1 MIQEAVEDLRQGKM
15 IILVDDAN
23 RENEGDITIAAEKI
37 TPEAINFMLTHARGI
52 ICLAINA
59 ERAEELD
66 LYPMVSNNTSNFQTP
81 FTVSVDARNG
91 ITTGVSS
98 KDRATTVLTA
108 IDDRATADDLVR
120 PGHVFPL
127 KAQRGGVLVRTGH
140 TEGAVD
146 LTRIAGL
153 KPAAVI
159 CEIMTEDGNMAKLP
173 DLKRFAEKHNLK
185 ICTIADIIKYRH
197 EQERLIE
204 KRVTVK
210 LPTAYGNF
218 TLHLYRSFVDD
229 YLHLAL
235 CLGVGSESGNAPSP
249 LHNEPVL
256 VRVHDECLTGDIFG
270 SLRCDC
276 GEQLH
281 SALRII
287 QNHGKGVLLYMRQ
300 EGRGI
305 GLENKLHAYLLQEK
319 GLDTVEANEK
329 LGFPADKRD
338 YGIGAQIL
346 RDLGITKMRLLTNN
360 PKKVRRPRRIWTG
373 DRGTCAHRYG
383 AKGRKQGLSADKE
396 RKARAYHRKGVVS
409 IWKTTKTKGHKE

>member
-1 MIQEAVEDLRQGKM
+1 MPFNTIQEVVEDLRQGKM

-37 TPEAINFMLTHARGI
+37 TPETINFMLTHARGI

-59 ERAEELD
+59 ELAEKLE

-81 FTVSVDARNG
+81 FTVSIDARSG

-98 KDRATTVLTA
+98 KDRATTILTTLY
-108 IDDRATADDLVR
+108 DKTTASDLVR

-146 LTRIAGL
+146 LTRISGL

-173 DLKRFAEKHNLK
+173 ELKKFAEKHHLK

-210 LPTAYGNF
+210 LPTIYGNF
-218 TLHLYRSFVDD
+218 TLHLYRSFVDE

-235 CLGVGSESGNAPSP
+235 CLGIGNESGNEPSP
-249 LHNEPVL
+249 LHTEPVL

-281 SALRII
+281 NTLKIL
-287 QNHGKGVLLYMRQ
+287 QETGKGILLYMRQ

-305 GLENKLHAYLLQEK
+305 GLENKLHAYLPQEK

-329 LGFPADKRD
+329 LGLPADKAGLWYRCTNPERSGSDQDAFAYQQSEEICRPCRGMDWKFVERVPIVMEPKEENRD
-338 YGIGAQIL
+338 YL
-346 RDLGITKMRLLTNN
+346 RTKKENLGI
-360 PKKVRRPRRIWTG
+360 
-373 DRGTCAHRYG
+373 
-383 AKGRKQGLSADKE
+383 S
-396 RKARAYHRKGVVS
+396 
-409 IWKTTKTKGHKE
+409 

>member
-1 MIQEAVEDLRQGKM
+1 MQFNTMQEVVEDLKNGRM

-52 ICLAINA
+52 ICLAIHA
-59 ERAEELD
+59 ERAEKLE
-66 LYPMVSNNTSNFQTP
+66 LYPMVSHNTSNFQTP
-81 FTVSVDARNG
+81 FTVSIDARNG

-98 KDRATTVLTA
+98 RDRATTILTA
-108 IDDRATADDLVR
+108 IDETSTADDLVR

-146 LTRIAGL
+146 ITRIAGL

-173 DLKRFAEKHNLK
+173 ELKMFAEKHQLK

-210 LPTAYGNF
+210 LPTTYGNF

-249 LHNEPVL
+249 LHSEPVL

-281 SALRII
+281 NALKII
-287 QNHGKGVLLYMRQ
+287 QEAGKGILLYMRQ

-346 RDLGITKMRLLTNN
+346 RDLGVTKMRLLTNN
-360 PKKVRRPRRIWTG
+360 PKKFAALAG
-373 DRGTCAHRYG
+373 YG
-383 AKGRKQGLSADKE
+383 LEIVERVPIIMEPKDENKDYLRTKKE
-396 RKARAYHRKGVVS
+396 KL
-409 IWKTTKTKGHKE
+409 GHIIEKV

>member
-1 MIQEAVEDLRQGKM
+1 MHFNTVQEVVDDLRQGKM
-15 IILVDDAN
+15 IILIDDEN
-23 RENEGDITIAAEKI
+23 RENEGDIILAAEKV

-52 ICLAINA
+52 LCLAINA

-81 FTVSVDARNG
+81 FTVSIDARNG

-98 KDRATTVLTA
+98 KDRAVTILTV
-108 IDDRATADDLVR
+108 IDDKTTAEDLVR
-120 PGHVFPL
+120 PGHIFPL
-127 KAQRGGVLVRTGH
+127 KAKKGGVLVRTGH

-146 LTRIAGL
+146 LTRIAGI
-153 KPAAVI
+153 KQAAVI

-173 DLKRFAEKHNLK
+173 DLKKFAEKHNLK

-210 LPTAYGNF
+210 LPTMYGNF

-235 CLGVGSESGNAPSP
+235 CLGIGSESGNLPSP

-281 SALRII
+281 SALRMI
-287 QNHGKGVLLYMRQ
+287 QKNGKGVLLYMRQ

-329 LGFPADKRD
+329 LGLPVDKRD

-360 PKKVRRPRRIWTG
+360 PKKFAALIG
-373 DRGTCAHRYG
+373 YG
-383 AKGRKQGLSADKE
+383 LEIVE
-396 RKARAYHRKGVVS
+396 RVS
-409 IWKTTKTKGHKE
+409 IVTEPKEENKYYLRTKKEKLGHIIEKV

>member
-1 MIQEAVEDLRQGKM
+1 MRFNTIQEVVEDLKQGKM
-15 IILVDDAN
+15 IILVDDAS
-23 RENEGDITIAAEKI
+23 RENEGDITIAAEKV
-37 TPEAINFMLTHARGI
+37 TPETINFILTHARGI
-52 ICLAINA
+52 LCLSINA
-59 ERAEELD
+59 DRAEALD
-66 LYPMVSNNTSNFQTP
+66 LYPMVSHNTSNFQTP
-81 FTVSVDARNG
+81 FTVSIDARDG

-98 KDRATTVLTA
+98 KDRATTILAA
-108 IDDRATADDLVR
+108 IDEKTRPEDLVR
-120 PGHVFPL
+120 PGHIFPL

-146 LTRIAGL
+146 LMRIAGL

-173 DLKRFAEKHNLK
+173 DLRKFAEKHHLK
-185 ICTIADIIKYRH
+185 VCTIADIIKYRH

-210 LPTAYGNF
+210 LPTVYGNF

-235 CLGVGSESGNAPSP
+235 CLGIGNEDKNTPSP

-281 SALRII
+281 NTLQII
-287 QNHGKGVLLYMRQ
+287 QKEGKGVLLYMRQ

-319 GLDTVEANEK
+319 GLDTVEANER

-360 PKKVRRPRRIWTG
+360 PKKFAALAG
-373 DRGTCAHRYG
+373 YG
-383 AKGRKQGLSADKE
+383 LEITERVPIITEPKE
-396 RKARAYHRKGVVS
+396 ENRLYLQ
-409 IWKTTKTKGHKE
+409 TKKEKLGHLIEKI

>member
-1 MIQEAVEDLRQGKM
+1 MRFNTIQEAVEDLKQGKM
-15 IILVDDAN
+15 VIVVDDAN

-59 ERAEELD
+59 ERAEELN
-66 LYPMVSNNTSNFQTP
+66 LYPMVSHNTSNFQTP
-81 FTVSVDARNG
+81 FTVSIDARNG

-108 IDDRATADDLVR
+108 IDDKATADDLVR

-146 LTRIAGL
+146 LTRISGL

-173 DLKRFAEKHNLK
+173 DLKKFAEKHQLK
-185 ICTIADIIKYRH
+185 ICTIADIIKFRH

-210 LPTAYGNF
+210 LPTIYGNF
-218 TLHLYRSFVDD
+218 TLHLYRSFVDE

-235 CLGVGSESGNAPSP
+235 CLGIGNESGNEPSP

-287 QNHGKGVLLYMRQ
+287 QNEGKGVLLYMRQ

-319 GLDTVEANEK
+319 GLDTVEANER

-346 RDLGITKMRLLTNN
+346 RDLGVTKMRLLTNN
-360 PKKVRRPRRIWTG
+360 PKKFAALAG
-373 DRGTCAHRYG
+373 YG
-383 AKGRKQGLSADKE
+383 LEIVERVPIVMEPKDENKQYLMTKKE
-396 RKARAYHRKGVVS
+396 KL
-409 IWKTTKTKGHKE
+409 GHFIEKV

>member
-1 MIQEAVEDLRQGKM
+1 MRFNTIQEAVEDLKQGKM

-23 RENEGDITIAAEKI
+23 RENEGDITVAAEKI
-37 TPEAINFMLTHARGI
+37 TPEIINFMLTHARGI

-81 FTVSVDARNG
+81 FTVSIDARYG

-98 KDRATTVLTA
+98 KDRATTILTV
-108 IDDRATADDLVR
+108 IDDKIKPDDLVR
-120 PGHVFPL
+120 PGHIFPL

-173 DLKRFAEKHNLK
+173 ELKKFAEKHHLK
-185 ICTIADIIKYRH
+185 ICSIADIIKYRH

-210 LPTAYGNF
+210 LPTTYGNF
-218 TLHLYRSFVDD
+218 TLHLYRSFVDE

-235 CLGVGSESGNAPSP
+235 CLGIGSESGNNPSP

-276 GEQLH
+276 GEQLRNT
-281 SALRII
+281 LRII
-287 QNHGKGVLLYMRQ
+287 QKEGKGVLLYMRQ

-329 LGFPADKRD
+329 LGLPADKRD

-360 PKKVRRPRRIWTG
+360 PKKFAALAG
-373 DRGTCAHRYG
+373 YG
-383 AKGRKQGLSADKE
+383 LEIVERVPIVTEPNEENKLYLQTKKE
-396 RKARAYHRKGVVS
+396 KL
-409 IWKTTKTKGHKE
+409 GHIIGQV

>member
-1 MIQEAVEDLRQGKM
+1 MQFNTIQEAVEDLRQGKM

-37 TPEAINFMLTHARGI
+37 TPEAINFILTHARGI

-59 ERAEELD
+59 ELAEKLELS
-66 LYPMVSNNTSNFQTP
+66 PMVSNNTSNFQTP
-81 FTVSVDARNG
+81 FTVSIDAKSG

-98 KDRATTVLTA
+98 KDRAATILTTIYDKT
-108 IDDRATADDLVR
+108 TADDLVR

-146 LTRIAGL
+146 LTRISGL

-173 DLKRFAEKHNLK
+173 ELKKFAEKHHLK

-210 LPTAYGNF
+210 LPTMYGNF
-218 TLHLYRSFVDD
+218 TLHLYRSFVDE

-235 CLGVGSESGNAPSP
+235 CLGIGNESGNEPSP
-249 LHNEPVL
+249 LQAEPVL

-281 SALRII
+281 NALKII
-287 QNHGKGVLLYMRQ
+287 QETGKGILLYMRQ

-305 GLENKLHAYLLQEK
+305 GLENKLHAYLLQEN

-346 RDLGITKMRLLTNN
+346 RDLGVTKMRLLTNN
-360 PKKVRRPRRIWTG
+360 PKKFAALTG
-373 DRGTCAHRYG
+373 YG
-383 AKGRKQGLSADKE
+383 LEIVERLPIVIEPKE
-396 RKARAYHRKGVVS
+396 ENRNYLR
-409 IWKTTKTKGHKE
+409 TKKEKLGHIIGKV

>member
-1 MIQEAVEDLRQGKM
+1 MRFNTIPEVVEDLKQGKM
-15 IILVDDAN
+15 IILIDDES
-23 RENEGDITIAAEKI
+23 RENEGDIVIAAEKV
-37 TPEAINFMLTHARGI
+37 TPDAINFILTHARGI
-52 ICLAINA
+52 LCLSLNA
-59 ERAEELD
+59 ELAEKLD
-66 LYPMVSNNTSNFQTP
+66 LYPMVSNNTSCYQTP
-81 FTVSVDARNG
+81 FTVSIDAKNG
-91 ITTGVSS
+91 ITTGVSAR
-98 KDRATTVLTA
+98 DRATTVLTV
-108 IDDRATADDLVR
+108 IDDKTTADDLVK
-120 PGHVFPL
+120 PGHIFPL
-127 KAQRGGVLVRTGH
+127 KARQGGVLVRTGH

-146 LTRIAGL
+146 LTRIAGI

-173 DLKRFAEKHNLK
+173 ELKKFAEKHHLK

-210 LPTAYGNF
+210 LPTVYGNF

-235 CLGVGSESGNAPSP
+235 CLGVGSESGNNPSP

-281 SALRII
+281 NTLRMI
-287 QNHGKGVLLYMRQ
+287 QKEGKGVLLYMRQ

-319 GLDTVEANEK
+319 GLDTVEANER
-329 LGFPADKRD
+329 LGLPADKRD

-346 RDLGITKMRLLTNN
+346 RDLGITRMRLLTNN
-360 PKKVRRPRRIWTG
+360 PKKFAALTG
-373 DRGTCAHRYG
+373 YG
-383 AKGRKQGLSADKE
+383 LEIVERVPILTEPKE
-396 RKARAYHRKGVVS
+396 ENIHYLR
-409 IWKTTKTKGHKE
+409 TKKEKLGHMIEKV

>member
-1 MIQEAVEDLRQGKM
+1 MRFHTIQEVIEDLKQGKM

-23 RENEGDITIAAEKI
+23 RENEGDLTLAAEKV

-52 ICLAINA
+52 ICLAVNA

-66 LYPMVSNNTSNFQTP
+66 LYPMVPNNTSNFQTP
-81 FTVSVDARNG
+81 FTVSVDAKNG

-98 KDRATTVLTA
+98 KDRATTILTVINDKSKA
-108 IDDRATADDLVR
+108 NDLVR
-120 PGHVFPL
+120 PGHIFPL
-127 KAQRGGVLVRTGH
+127 KAQKGGVLVRTGH

-173 DLKRFAEKHNLK
+173 DLKKFAEKHNLK
-185 ICTIADIIKYRH
+185 VCTIADIIKYRH

-210 LPTAYGNF
+210 LPTIYGNF
-218 TLHLYRSFVDD
+218 TLHLYRSYVDD

-235 CLGVGSESGNAPSP
+235 CLGIGNESGNNPSP

-276 GEQLH
+276 GEQLQNT
-281 SALRII
+281 LKII
-287 QNHGKGVLLYMRQ
+287 QEAGKGILLYMRQ

-305 GLENKLHAYLLQEK
+305 GLENKLHAYLLQEN

-329 LGFPADKRD
+329 LGLPADKRD

-346 RDLGITKMRLLTNN
+346 RDLGVTKMRLLTNN
-360 PKKVRRPRRIWTG
+360 PRKFAALTG
-373 DRGTCAHRYG
+373 YG
-383 AKGRKQGLSADKE
+383 LEITE
-396 RKARAYHRKGVVS
+396 RVPIVIEPKNENKNYL
-409 IWKTTKTKGHKE
+409 KTKKEKLGHIIEKV

>member
-1 MIQEAVEDLRQGKM
+1 MRFNTIPEVVEDLKQGKM
-15 IILVDDAN
+15 VILVDDAN
-23 RENEGDITIAAEKI
+23 RENEGDLTLAAEKV

-66 LYPMVSNNTSNFQTP
+66 LYPMVPNNTSNFQTP
-81 FTVSVDARNG
+81 FTVSIDAKNG

-98 KDRATTVLTA
+98 KDRAATILTV
-108 IDDRATADDLVR
+108 IDDKSKSGDLVR
-120 PGHVFPL
+120 PGHIFPL

-146 LTRIAGL
+146 ITRIAGL

-173 DLKRFAEKHNLK
+173 DLKKFAEKHNLK
-185 ICTIADIIKYRH
+185 TCTIADIIKYRH

-210 LPTAYGNF
+210 LPTVYGNF
-218 TLHLYRSFVDD
+218 TLHLYRSYVDD

-235 CLGVGSESGNAPSP
+235 CLGIGSESGNTPSP

-276 GEQLH
+276 GEQLQNT
-281 SALRII
+281 LKII
-287 QNHGKGVLLYMRQ
+287 QQAGKGVLLYMRQ

-305 GLENKLHAYLLQEK
+305 GLENKLHAYLLQEN
-319 GLDTVEANEK
+319 GFDTVEANEK
-329 LGFPADKRD
+329 LGLPADKRD

-360 PKKVRRPRRIWTG
+360 PRKFAALTGYGLEITERVPIVIEPKDENKHYLRTKKE
-373 DRGTCAHRYG
+373 
-383 AKGRKQGLSADKE
+383 KL
-396 RKARAYHRKGVVS
+396 
-409 IWKTTKTKGHKE
+409 GHMIEKV

>member
-1 MIQEAVEDLRQGKM
+1 MHFNTIQEAVEDLRQGKM

-37 TPEAINFMLTHARGI
+37 TPETINFMLTHARGI

-59 ERAEELD
+59 ELAEKLE
-66 LYPMVSNNTSNFQTP
+66 LYPMVSNNTSSFQTP
-81 FTVSVDARNG
+81 FTVSIDARSG

-98 KDRATTVLTA
+98 KDRATTILTTLG
-108 IDDRATADDLVR
+108 DKTTAGDLVR

-146 LTRIAGL
+146 LTRISGL

-173 DLKRFAEKHNLK
+173 ELKKFAEKHHLK

-210 LPTAYGNF
+210 LPTMYGNF
-218 TLHLYRSFVDD
+218 TLHLYRSFVDE

-235 CLGVGSESGNAPSP
+235 CLGIGNESGNEPSP
-249 LHNEPVL
+249 LHTEPVL
-256 VRVHDECLTGDIFG
+256 VRVHDECLTGDIFC

-281 SALRII
+281 NTLKII
-287 QNHGKGVLLYMRQ
+287 QETGKGILLYMRQ

-346 RDLGITKMRLLTNN
+346 RDLGVTKMRLLTNN
-360 PKKVRRPRRIWTG
+360 PKKFAALAGYGLEIVERVPIVMEPREENRDYLRT
-373 DRGTCAHRYG
+373 
-383 AKGRKQGLSADKE
+383 KKE
-396 RKARAYHRKGVVS
+396 KL
-409 IWKTTKTKGHKE
+409 GHIIEKV

>member
-1 MIQEAVEDLRQGKM
+1 MRFNTIQEVVEDLKQGKM

-23 RENEGDITIAAEKI
+23 RENEGDITIAAEKV

-52 ICLAINA
+52 LCLSINP
-59 ERAEELD
+59 ERAEALE
-66 LYPMVSNNTSNFQTP
+66 LYPMVSHNTSNFQTP
-81 FTVSVDARNG
+81 FTVSIDARDG

-98 KDRATTVLTA
+98 KDRATTILAA
-108 IDDRATADDLVR
+108 IDDKTKPEDLVR
-120 PGHVFPL
+120 PGHIFPL

-146 LTRIAGL
+146 LARIAGL

-173 DLKRFAEKHNLK
+173 ELRKFAEKHHLK
-185 ICTIADIIKYRH
+185 VCTIADIIKYRH

-210 LPTAYGNF
+210 LPTLYGNF

-235 CLGVGSESGNAPSP
+235 CLGIGSESGNSPSP

-281 SALRII
+281 SALRVI
-287 QNHGKGVLLYMRQ
+287 QKEGKGVLLYMRQ

-338 YGIGAQIL
+338 YGIGA
-346 RDLGITKMRLLTNN
+346 
-360 PKKVRRPRRIWTG
+360 
-373 DRGTCAHRYG
+373 
-383 AKGRKQGLSADKE
+383 
-396 RKARAYHRKGVVS
+396 
-409 IWKTTKTKGHKE
+409 

>member
-1 MIQEAVEDLRQGKM
+1 MQFNTIQETVEDLKNGKM

-23 RENEGDITIAAEKI
+23 RENEGDITVAAEKI
-37 TPEAINFMLTHARGI
+37 TPEVINFMLTHARGI
-52 ICLAINA
+52 ICLAIHA

-66 LYPMVSNNTSNFQTP
+66 LQPMVSHNTSNFQTP
-81 FTVSVDARNG
+81 FTVSIDARNG

-98 KDRATTVLTA
+98 KDRTTTILTA
-108 IDDRATADDLVR
+108 IEDNATADDLVR

-173 DLKRFAEKHNLK
+173 DLKKFADKHHLK
-185 ICTIADIIKYRH
+185 ICTIADLIKFRH

-210 LPTAYGNF
+210 LPTVYGNF

-281 SALRII
+281 NALRII
-287 QNHGKGVLLYMRQ
+287 QEAGKGILLYMRQ

-319 GLDTVEANEK
+319 GLDTVEANER

-346 RDLGITKMRLLTNN
+346 RDLGVTKMRLLTNN
-360 PKKVRRPRRIWTG
+360 PKKFAALAGYGLEIVERIPIVMEPKDENKDYLRT
-373 DRGTCAHRYG
+373 
-383 AKGRKQGLSADKE
+383 KKE
-396 RKARAYHRKGVVS
+396 KL
-409 IWKTTKTKGHKE
+409 GHFIEKI

>member
-1 MIQEAVEDLRQGKM
+1 MRFNTIQEAVEDLKQGKM
-15 IILVDDAN
+15 IIVVDDAN

-59 ERAEELD
+59 ERAEELN
-66 LYPMVSNNTSNFQTP
+66 LYPMVSHNTSNFQTP
-81 FTVSVDARNG
+81 FTVSIDARNG

-108 IDDRATADDLVR
+108 IDDKATADDLVR

-127 KAQRGGVLVRTGH
+127 KAQRGGALVRTGH

-173 DLKRFAEKHNLK
+173 DLKKFAEKHQLK
-185 ICTIADIIKYRH
+185 ICTIADIIKFRH

-210 LPTAYGNF
+210 LPTIYGNF
-218 TLHLYRSFVDD
+218 TLHLYRSFVDE

-235 CLGVGSESGNAPSP
+235 CLGIGNESGNEPSP

-287 QNHGKGVLLYMRQ
+287 QNEGKGVLLYMRQ

-319 GLDTVEANEK
+319 GLDTVEANER

-346 RDLGITKMRLLTNN
+346 RDLGVTKMRLLTNN
-360 PKKVRRPRRIWTG
+360 PKKFAALAG
-373 DRGTCAHRYG
+373 YG
-383 AKGRKQGLSADKE
+383 LEIVERVPIVMEPKDENKQYLMTKKE
-396 RKARAYHRKGVVS
+396 KL
-409 IWKTTKTKGHKE
+409 GHFIEKV

>member
-1 MIQEAVEDLRQGKM
+1 MRFNTIQEVVDDLKQGKM
-15 IILVDDAN
+15 IILIDDEN
-23 RENEGDITIAAEKI
+23 RENEGDLVIAAEKV
-37 TPEAINFMLTHARGI
+37 TPDAINFILTHARGI
-52 ICLAINA
+52 LCLAISA
-59 ERAEELD
+59 KRAEELN
-66 LYPMVSNNTSNFQTP
+66 LYPMVANNTSSFQTP
-81 FTVSVDARNG
+81 FTVSIDAKRD

-98 KDRATTVLTA
+98 KDRATTILTV
-108 IDDRATADDLVR
+108 IDDNTTTEDLVR
-120 PGHVFPL
+120 PGHIFPL
-127 KAQRGGVLVRTGH
+127 KAQKGGVLVRTGH

-153 KPAAVI
+153 KSAAVI

-173 DLKRFAEKHNLK
+173 ELKKFAEKHKLK

-204 KRVTVK
+204 KRVAVN
-210 LPTAYGNF
+210 LPTLYGNF
-218 TLHLYRSFVDD
+218 TLHLYRSFVDE

-235 CLGVGSESGNAPSP
+235 CLGIGNGSGNGDSPAP
-249 LHNEPVL
+249 LHTEPVL

-281 SALRII
+281 NTLKTI
-287 QNHGKGVLLYMRQ
+287 QKEGKGILLYMRQ

-360 PKKVRRPRRIWTG
+360 PKKFAALTG
-373 DRGTCAHRYG
+373 YG
-383 AKGRKQGLSADKE
+383 LEIVERLPIVTEPKEENKHYLRAKKE
-396 RKARAYHRKGVVS
+396 KL
-409 IWKTTKTKGHKE
+409 GHIIETI

>member
-1 MIQEAVEDLRQGKM
+1 MHFNTIPEAVEDLRQGKM

-81 FTVSVDARNG
+81 FTVSVDAKNG

-98 KDRATTVLTA
+98 KDRATTILTA
-108 IDDRATADDLVR
+108 IDDTVTADDLVR

-146 LTRIAGL
+146 LARIAGL

-173 DLKRFAEKHNLK
+173 DLRKFAEKHNLK
-185 ICTIADIIKYRH
+185 ICTIADIIRYRH

-210 LPTAYGNF
+210 LPTVYGNF

-235 CLGVGSESGNAPSP
+235 CLGIGSESGNAPSP
-249 LHNEPVL
+249 LHSEPVL

-281 SALRII
+281 NTLKII
-287 QNHGKGVLLYMRQ
+287 QETGKGILLYMRQ

-305 GLENKLHAYLLQEK
+305 GLENKLHSYVLQEK
-319 GLDTVEANEK
+319 GLDTVEANER

-346 RDLGITKMRLLTNN
+346 RDLGVTKMRLLTNN
-360 PKKVRRPRRIWTG
+360 PKKFAALAG
-373 DRGTCAHRYG
+373 YG
-383 AKGRKQGLSADKE
+383 LEIVERVPIVMEPKE
-396 RKARAYHRKGVVS
+396 ENRDYLR
-409 IWKTTKTKGHKE
+409 TKKEKLGHLIEKV

>member
-1 MIQEAVEDLRQGKM
+1 MRFNTIQEAVEDLKQGKM
-15 IILVDDAN
+15 IILVDDAS
-23 RENEGDITIAAEKI
+23 RENEGDITVAAEKV
-37 TPEAINFMLTHARGI
+37 TPEIINFMLTHARGI
-52 ICLAINA
+52 LCLSIDA
-59 ERAEELD
+59 ERAEALD

-81 FTVSVDARNG
+81 FTVSIDARDG

-108 IDDRATADDLVR
+108 ISDKAKPSDLVR
-120 PGHVFPL
+120 PGHIFPL
-127 KAQRGGVLVRTGH
+127 KAQRGGVLVGTGH

-146 LTRIAGL
+146 LMRIAGV

-173 DLKRFAEKHNLK
+173 DLKKFAEKHHLK

-197 EQERLIE
+197 EQERLID
-204 KRVTVK
+204 KRVTVRM
-210 LPTAYGNF
+210 PTRYGNF
-218 TLHLYRSFVDD
+218 TLHLYRSFVDE

-235 CLGVGSESGNAPSP
+235 CLGIGSESGNAPSP

-281 SALRII
+281 SALQII
-287 QNHGKGVLLYMRQ
+287 QKEGKGVLLYMRQ

-319 GLDTVEANEK
+319 GFDTVEANEK
-329 LGFPADKRD
+329 LGFPPDKRD

-346 RDLGITKMRLLTNN
+346 RDLGITKMKLLTNN
-360 PKKVRRPRRIWTG
+360 PKKFAALTG
-373 DRGTCAHRYG
+373 YG
-383 AKGRKQGLSADKE
+383 LEIVERVPIMTEPKEENKQYLRTKKE
-396 RKARAYHRKGVVS
+396 KL
-409 IWKTTKTKGHKE
+409 GHLIEKV

>member
-1 MIQEAVEDLRQGKM
+1 MRFNTIQEAVEDLKQGKM
-15 IILVDDAN
+15 IILVDDAS
-23 RENEGDITIAAEKI
+23 RENEGDITVAAEKV
-37 TPEAINFMLTHARGI
+37 TPEIINFILTHARGI
-52 ICLAINA
+52 LCLSIDA
-59 ERAEELD
+59 ERAEALD

-81 FTVSVDARNG
+81 FTISIDARDG

-98 KDRATTVLTA
+98 KDRATTILTA
-108 IDDRATADDLVR
+108 ISDKAKASDLVR
-120 PGHVFPL
+120 PGHIFPL

-146 LTRIAGL
+146 LMRIAGV

-173 DLKRFAEKHNLK
+173 DLKKFAEKHHLK

-197 EQERLIE
+197 EQERLID

-210 LPTAYGNF
+210 LPTRYGNF
-218 TLHLYRSFVDD
+218 TLHLYRSFVDE

-235 CLGVGSESGNAPSP
+235 CLGIGSESGNAPSP

-276 GEQLH
+276 GEQLN
-281 SALRII
+281 SALQII
-287 QNHGKGVLLYMRQ
+287 QKEGKGVLLYMRQ

-305 GLENKLHAYLLQEK
+305 GLENKLHAYLLQET

-329 LGFPADKRD
+329 LGFPPDKRD

-346 RDLGITKMRLLTNN
+346 RDLGITKMKLLTNN
-360 PKKVRRPRRIWTG
+360 PKKYAALTG
-373 DRGTCAHRYG
+373 YG
-383 AKGRKQGLSADKE
+383 LEIVERVPIVMEPKE
-396 RKARAYHRKGVVS
+396 ENKHYLRTKKEKLGH
-409 IWKTTKTKGHKE
+409 IFEKT